1 MAWDVL
7 ISTGIVYHIG
17 DPPVIRQA
25 SSIPVRS
32 RQSLLPLLTLGS
44 LTLVGCGAF
53 QLGGVKRSPNFAT
66 GNAPEPAVITAVV
79 PCVHSSLP
87 AGSGETS
94 IARFSAIE
102 RSQVKAEPVAVP
114 RATADILCTTAAA
127 SDNFHFKEWNAAPS
141 LAGVMHELALAH
153 GAKSIAVPIIRLFAR
168 CEQDTQTVKN
178 ANGATVGTVELAS
191 KTCREDPTK
200 YVGLFIFRE
209 DGTLIYKSTQAP
221 GNPMGGGGDLEQSMV
236 AVFQAIPASFST
248 AASAE
253 PQPAP
258 DPAEPTNSVTA
269 AEQPGPNAIAA
280 DDGKIEAALGVLD
293 PKTPAE
299 CKTFVQT
306 VCHDS
311 RVPAA
316 SRVATCSGYVAT
328 IKQLLKSKR
337 TQAVQA
343 CVAMSKSLSASK

>member
-1 MAWDVL
+1 M
-7 ISTGIVYHIG
+7 IQQPSFTQG
-17 DPPVIRQA
+17 
-25 SSIPVRS
+25 RS
-32 RQSLLPLLTLGS
+32 ARQSLLPLLTLSS

-66 GNAPEPAVITAVV
+66 GNAPEPTIVTAVV
-79 PCVHSSLP
+79 PCVHTSLP

-114 RATADILCTTAAA
+114 RATAEILCTTVAA
-127 SDNFHFKEWNAAPS
+127 SDNFHFKNDWNASPS
-141 LAGVMHELALAH
+141 LAGVMHELAQAH
-153 GAKSIAVPIIRLFAR
+153 GAKSVAVPIIRLFAH

-221 GNPMGGGGDLEQSMV
+221 GNPMGGGDLEQSMV
-236 AVFQAIPASFST
+236 TVFQAIPASFST
-248 AASAE
+248 AVSPEA
-253 PQPAP
+253 QPAP
-258 DPAEPTNSVTA
+258 DATDASNSASA
-269 AEQPGPNAIAA
+269 AAVPDANAA
-280 DDGKIEAALGVLD
+280 DDGKIETALGELD
-293 PKTPAE
+293 PKAPTE
-299 CKTFVQT
+299 CKTFVET

-337 TQAVQA
+337 SQAVQA
-343 CVAMSKSLSASK
+343 CASMSKSLSAGK